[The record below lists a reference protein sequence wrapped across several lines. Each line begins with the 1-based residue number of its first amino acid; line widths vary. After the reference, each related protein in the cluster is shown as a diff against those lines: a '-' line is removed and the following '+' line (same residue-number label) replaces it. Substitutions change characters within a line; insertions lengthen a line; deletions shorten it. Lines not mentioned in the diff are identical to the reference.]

1 MKTSLRNKIA
11 ILLVIFALIL
21 SASGLVV
28 SNRVLGR
35 MLDERYKSSADQLAA
50 TTAQIIDS
58 ADVKVIRDAVLEIY
72 DATENKVGSEDWG
85 SPEFDEYVSRFS
97 SVEDIDAF
105 DRLIASIRRIQ
116 DVNDVNCIYAI
127 AVDPVGKAVIYLA
140 DASYDD
146 ACPPGV
152 FDPLYEMNF
161 GVIDDHERGF
171 PAYVT
176 NTEEY
181 GWLVTAGAPVHY
193 EGKVIAYIF
202 VDVSMDMIK
211 AQQRNFT
218 YMLVGL
224 QLVLTVV
231 ITLLAMVYIYKS
243 LVKPVNML
251 SEVAAHYGEDSSEF
265 TYDEFAGL
273 DIHTGDEIET
283 LHKSMVK
290 MEKDIDAYITN
301 LTETREEL
309 SSTKKVADQMETLA
323 NTDALT
329 GVRNK
334 LAYAHAVDAIDKQI
348 KEGFTRFGIAMI
360 DLNDLKVINDS
371 YGHDKGDKAIT
382 SLCDAICRNFKHSP
396 VFRIGG
402 DEFAAILIN
411 DDYEN
416 AEAAVTN
423 FHAAMDKVK
432 KDESLDLFE
441 KVSAAVGYSLF
452 DPETDTCT
460 EDVFRRADNLMYE
473 NKKSMKSRTE

>member
-1 MKTSLRNKIA
+1 MPLTG
-11 ILLVIFALIL
+11 L
-21 SASGLVV
+21 SQAS
-28 SNRVLGR
+28 
-35 MLDERYKSSADQLAA
+35 D
-50 TTAQIIDS
+50 
-58 ADVKVIRDAVLEIY
+58 
-72 DATENKVGSEDWG
+72 
-85 SPEFDEYVSRFS
+85 
-97 SVEDIDAF
+97 
-105 DRLIASIRRIQ
+105 
-116 DVNDVNCIYAI
+116 
-127 AVDPVGKAVIYLA
+127 
-140 DASYDD
+140 DD

-161 GVIDDHERGF
+161 GVIDDPERGF

-251 SEVAAHYGEDSSEF
+251 SEVAAHYGEDSPEF

-283 LHKSMVK
+283 LHKSMIK

-301 LTETREEL
+301 LTETRKEL
-309 SSTKKVADQMETLA
+309 SSTKKVADEMETLA

-334 LAYAHAVDAIDKQI
+334 LAYDNAVD
-348 KEGFTRFGIAMI
+348 
-360 DLNDLKVINDS
+360 
-371 YGHDKGDKAIT
+371 
-382 SLCDAICRNFKHSP
+382 
-396 VFRIGG
+396 
-402 DEFAAILIN
+402 
-411 DDYEN
+411 
-416 AEAAVTN
+416 
-423 FHAAMDKVK
+423 AMDKVK

-452 DPETDTCT
+452 DP
-460 EDVFRRADNLMYE
+460 
-473 NKKSMKSRTE
+473 